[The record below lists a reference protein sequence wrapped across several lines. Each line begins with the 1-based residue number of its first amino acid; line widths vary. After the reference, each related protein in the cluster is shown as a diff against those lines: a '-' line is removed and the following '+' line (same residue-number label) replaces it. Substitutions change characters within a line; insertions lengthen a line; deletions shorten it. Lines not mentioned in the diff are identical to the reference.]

1 MSILDIKKKIGYVDR
16 TIPII
21 IPQHDDDVC
30 YVYGYPF
37 HPMSYN
43 SLKMKGIKDNNICKC
58 QTKKQYLKDCN
69 ITNYNTIYYG
79 DNKTEC

>member
-30 YVYGYPF
+30 YVVWLSLP
-37 HPMSYN
+37 SYK
-43 SLKMKGIKDNNICKC
+43 L
-58 QTKKQYLKDCN
+58 
-69 ITNYNTIYYG
+69 
-79 DNKTEC
+79 